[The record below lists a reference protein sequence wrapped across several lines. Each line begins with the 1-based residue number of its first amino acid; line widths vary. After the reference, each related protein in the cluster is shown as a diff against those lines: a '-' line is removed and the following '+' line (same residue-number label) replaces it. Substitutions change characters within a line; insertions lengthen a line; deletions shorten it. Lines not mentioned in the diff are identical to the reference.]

1 MEQELEVRG
10 AGHVILSDGRG
21 IPGQYA
27 NCRLVL
33 DEAGQVLRVE
43 PLVPPEPSVLPQE
56 QTSEQ
61 EQTSVETKKNGRGG
75 KQP

>member
-10 AGHVILSDGRG
+10 AGHVILPDGRG

-43 PLVPPEPSVLPQE
+43 PLVPPDPSVQAQE

-61 EQTSVETKKNGRGG
+61 EQTSVETKNGRGG
-75 KQP
+75 KP